1 MNRILVILVTLL
13 LLSYSNAIGGYGYDN
28 PYNTDSVI
36 APVHIENEGIFN
48 LVISIQFL
56 NEPYE
61 KKPYE
66 SDKYRNFIRRM
77 SVEWSTVTL
86 NKVLNSRVKSL
97 EGLPAL
103 KTNIETEISKLAER
117 LKSKY
122 SLDGKV
128 EVVFSLS
135 NFYLVFSK
143 RK

>member
-1 MNRILVILVTLL
+1 MSKIFVILTILL
-13 LLSYSNAIGGYGYDN
+13 LLYSNAIGGYGYDN

-36 APVHIENEGIFN
+36 APVHIENEGLYN

-56 NEPYE
+56 KEPYE

-77 SVEWSTVTL
+77 SVEWSTVAL
-86 NKVLNSRVKSL
+86 NKVLNSKVKSL
-97 EGLPAL
+97 EDLPVL
-103 KTNIETEISKLAER
+103 KSNIEAEISKLADS

-122 SLDGKV
+122 SLDEKV